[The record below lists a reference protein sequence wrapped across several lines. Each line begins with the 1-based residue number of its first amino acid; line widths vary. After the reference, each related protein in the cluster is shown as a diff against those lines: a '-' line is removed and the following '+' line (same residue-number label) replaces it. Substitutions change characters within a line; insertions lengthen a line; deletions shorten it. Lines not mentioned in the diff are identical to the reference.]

1 MRPILIIAAMAGI
14 LALGGCSSSG
24 AQPSP
29 QADVY
34 SAKAA
39 YGAAL
44 TLAAGYNGL
53 PRCGAPT
60 SPPLC
65 SQASV
70 VLQLRKAD
78 QVASLAL
85 DQAELVVRNPLSSAS
100 LIAAAVQSATG
111 AVKVLQQVETTYGVK

>member
-1 MRPILIIAAMAGI
+1 MRPILIVAAMA
-14 LALGGCSSSG
+14 ALVTACGGSAPS
-24 AQPSP
+24 AQS
-29 QADVY
+29 DVFA
-34 SAKAA
+34 AKTA

-44 TLAAGYNGL
+44 TVAVAYNGL

-78 QVASLAL
+78 QVASLAI
-85 DQAELVVRNPLSSAS
+85 DQAETVVRSPSSSAS
-100 LIAAAVQSATG
+100 MIAAAVQSATG
-111 AVKVLQQVETTYGVK
+111 AVKVLQQVEATYGMK

>member
-1 MRPILIIAAMAGI
+1 MRPILIVAAMAGF
-14 LALGGCSSSG
+14 LTACAGSG
-24 AQPSP
+24 SPPPS
-29 QADVY
+29 AASDVY

-44 TLAAGYNGL
+44 TLAVGYNGL